1 MMILHNLSFETVCCD
16 CCKDNPAARVPQSI
30 MDSINDTL
38 RSKIKSQILYEKEK
52 RKERYWIC
60 IKNKGAIPKVLLKFK
75 EQREYYPQIGNE
87 PMSQALK
94 VMMNSIYG
102 IFGSDGIFAFQDYI
116 AELVTAFARLK
127 LLEMKQIANDK
138 FQMNIIYG
146 DTDSIFISDTRNAGH
161 DHNLAAAAFTAA
173 CKRDLSVDVDH

>member
-1 MMILHNLSFETVCCD
+1 MILHNLSFETVCCD

-30 MDSINDTL
+30 MDSINNSI
-38 RSKIKSQILYEKEK
+38 RNKIKSQVIYEKEK

-75 EQREYYPQIGNE
+75 EQREYYRQKGNE

-102 IFGSDGIFAFQDYI
+102 LFSSDGILHFRI
-116 AELVTAFARLK
+116 IEL
-127 LLEMKQIANDK
+127 Q
-138 FQMNIIYG
+138 
-146 DTDSIFISDTRNAGH
+146 
-161 DHNLAAAAFTAA
+161 NL
-173 CKRDLSVDVDH
+173 